1 MSDII
6 DELTWRG
13 LIAVSTDLDD
23 LRKALD
29 TDLVTFYCGFDPT
42 APSLHMGNLL
52 QLQTMR
58 RLQLAGHRP
67 IGLVGGAT
75 GLIGDPSGKSTER
88 VLNPVDVVAD
98 WVRRIEGLISRF
110 LDFSDGPTGAIA
122 VSNLDWTGQLSA
134 IDFLRDIGKHFPVNQ
149 MLGREVVKARLETRA
164 GSATPSSAT
173 RSCRPTTSWNC
184 INGTGARCSSAAAIS
199 GATSFPVST

>member
-29 TDLVTFYCGFDPT
+29 TELVTFYCGFDPT

-88 VLNPVDVVAD
+88 VLNPA
-98 WVRRIEGLISRF
+98 
-110 LDFSDGPTGAIA
+110 
-122 VSNLDWTGQLSA
+122 
-134 IDFLRDIGKHFPVNQ
+134 
-149 MLGREVVKARLETRA
+149 
-164 GSATPSSAT
+164 
-173 RSCRPTTSWNC
+173 
-184 INGTGARCSSAAAIS
+184 
-199 GATSFPVST
+199 